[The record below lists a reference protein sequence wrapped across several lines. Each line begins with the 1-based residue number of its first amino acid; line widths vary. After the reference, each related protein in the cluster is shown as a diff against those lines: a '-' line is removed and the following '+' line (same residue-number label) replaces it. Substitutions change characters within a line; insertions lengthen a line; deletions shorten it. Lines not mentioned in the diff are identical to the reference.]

1 MEPAVTYT
9 LSSFLTDVGT
19 VFTSVM
25 GWLEDVGEA
34 IVSNPVLLVGI
45 AVPLIF
51 LGVNMFRRLLN
62 IS

>member
-1 MEPAVTYT
+1 MEPATYT
-9 LSSFLTDVGT
+9 LASLLSDIGS
-19 VFTSVM
+19 VFTAVM

-34 IVSNPVLLVGI
+34 IVSNPILLIGI